1 VRGSATTTTNAGRWR
16 REQLERSHQGA
27 DMTIVTFLLLL
38 VIAAI
43 GAGVWSLIVGWSSR
57 GFAGAFAFGA
67 LLLVLPALL
76 PKLLGG

>member
-1 VRGSATTTTNAGRWR
+1 
-16 REQLERSHQGA
+16 
-27 DMTIVTFLLLL
+27 MTIVTFLLLL

-57 GFAGAFAFGA
+57 GCSQRRFVAFGA

>member
-1 VRGSATTTTNAGRWR
+1 
-16 REQLERSHQGA
+16 
-27 DMTIVTFLLLL
+27 MTITLFLLLL

-43 GAGVWSLIVGWSSR
+43 ASGVQVIIGGNPPELR
-57 GFAGAFAFGA
+57 GRYFAAFFVAYA

>member
-1 VRGSATTTTNAGRWR
+1 
-16 REQLERSHQGA
+16 
-27 DMTIVTFLLLL
+27 MTIVTFLLLL

-43 GAGVWSLIVGWSSR
+43 AAGCWVLITGWNSR
-57 GFAGAFAFGA
+57 SFAGAFVFGA

>member
-1 VRGSATTTTNAGRWR
+1 MSV
-16 REQLERSHQGA
+16 
-27 DMTIVTFLLLL
+27 VTFLLLL

-43 GAGVWSLIVGWSSR
+43 AAGVWVVLGVWPAETR
-57 GFAGAFAFGA
+57 GRWFAAAFVAFA

>member
-1 VRGSATTTTNAGRWR
+1 MSV
-16 REQLERSHQGA
+16 
-27 DMTIVTFLLLL
+27 VTFLLLL

-43 GAGVWSLIVGWSSR
+43 A
-57 GFAGAFAFGA
+57 AGAWVLIAGWNSRLFAAACVAFA

>member
-1 VRGSATTTTNAGRWR
+1 MN
-16 REQLERSHQGA
+16 
-27 DMTIVTFLLLL
+27 IVTFLLLL

-43 GAGVWSLIVGWSSR
+43 ASGVQILIGGNPPEVR
-57 GFAGAFAFGA
+57 GRYFAAFFVAYA